1 MVEKSVYHK
10 FEKLVNAKTLHAMPT
25 LLPGDVE
32 SGQAF
37 MLRGD
42 FEPMAKKKLR
52 NFMEYASVYPEFTHV
67 FIGDNGQADVK
78 AAEYMVDAFGK
89 EVVTAVYIHRVQPER
104 FTYGYNTASLQ
115 HWKDSGIVFFDSFV
129 GAAIHAAENGLIRM
143 RGLRRVAKAA
153 KDDFERISWKSIDL
167 SEPKRRELN
176 DDLTRANK
184 VLKANNEAPVT
195 LLPAVCEHPVG
206 TEVFTRYGKG
216 FGKALPVG

>member
-78 AAEYMVDAFGK
+78 AAEYMVDAFGR
-89 EVVTAVYIHRVQPER
+89 EVVTAVYIHRVQAER
-104 FTYGYNTASLQ
+104 FTYGYRPSSGEEWRN
-115 HWKDSGIVFFDSFV
+115 KGIVFFDTFI
-129 GAAIHAAENGLIRM
+129 GAALHAAQNGLIRM
-143 RGLRRVAKAA
+143 RGLRRVAIAA
-153 KDDFERISWKSIDL
+153 KDDFERISWKSIDAQ
-167 SEPKRRELN
+167 EPKRLELN
-176 DDLTRANK
+176 DDLAQANA

-206 TEVFTRYGKG
+206 TEVYTRYGKG
-216 FGKALPVG
+216 FGKLLKIS